1 MPGRLHA
8 CPPLV
13 PASDA
18 STTLQRDCS
27 CCCLPA
33 IYASCVC
40 VFACE
45 CGCLCLCLCL
55 SLCLHRC
62 LCMCL
67 CLCLLL
73 RLCVTPCHTPLRAIP
88 ASPLHHRSCV
98 LTLIHMYEPP
108 HERPHVHSHRTP
120 RIPQATGRPTLSP
133 PLSLFLPSPPAPS
146 VLARYFNGVPSKNLL
161 PCTTR
166 VASGVRC
173 VHSAWPPLSVGHGP
187 EHLNS
192 PANTY
197 YQSPPSDNYDILF
210 DDDTLGQGSFGT

>member
-1 MPGRLHA
+1 MSLRLIRPMA
-8 CPPLV
+8 IV
-13 PASDA
+13 
-18 STTLQRDCS
+18 TTLTCRTALYQGTHTS
-27 CCCLPA
+27 FQLISLPYMLSGGLS
-33 IYASCVC
+33 IIIKTI
-40 VFACE
+40 
-45 CGCLCLCLCL
+45 LL
-55 SLCLHRC
+55 SLREHS
-62 LCMCL
+62 
-67 CLCLLL
+67 
-73 RLCVTPCHTPLRAIP
+73 RLNPCRAIP
-88 ASPLHHRSCV
+88 ASLLHYRSCV

-161 PCTTR
+161 PYTTR

-197 YQSPPSDNYDILF
+197 YQSPPSDNNDILF
-210 DDDTLGQGSFGT
+210 GDDTLGQGTFGT